1 MSGRRIVP
9 RALPRTVP
17 VLAALTLATVLT
29 TGCSTPEPHVTRTAE
44 AADDLVRGEPAPSA
58 ASPYWVDPNSDAAR
72 QVRTWEK
79 QGRETEAKILRR
91 ISGRPVADWPA
102 WDDPAP

>member
-58 ASPYWVDPNSDAAR
+58 ASPYWVDP
-72 QVRTWEK
+72 
-79 QGRETEAKILRR
+79 
-91 ISGRPVADWPA
+91 
-102 WDDPAP
+102 